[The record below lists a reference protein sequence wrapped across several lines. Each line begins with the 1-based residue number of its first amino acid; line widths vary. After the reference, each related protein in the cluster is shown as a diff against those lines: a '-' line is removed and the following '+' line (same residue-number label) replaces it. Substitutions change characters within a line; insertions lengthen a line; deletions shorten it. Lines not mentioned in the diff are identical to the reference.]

1 MQQDISILII
11 EDDLPWAEA
20 LKDNLTDFGFS
31 VAGMAD
37 SFANAVIALNSLNYD
52 IVLLDINLHG
62 RNEGLELGKM
72 LSELY
77 RKPFIFITAN
87 FDQQTLDTAVSAKPS
102 AYLTKPV
109 NPASLYV
116 TIQTAISNFSTNKT
130 VPSSPVAHAPIGE
143 DFFIKVGD
151 KYKKINWN
159 DVVYITSDRNYTLL
173 FSAADKTDHYIR
185 SSLNRTLRYIIPAH
199 LQSKFMQVNRGEAV
213 QLSFIQELVADEIIT
228 PYKRLTV
235 GDSFIRD
242 IRKQLNII
250 A

>member
-11 EDDLPWAEA
+11 EDDTLWAEG

-31 VAGMAD
+31 VVGLPD
-37 SFANAVIALNSLNYD
+37 SFESAVIALNSRNYD

-62 RNEGLELGKM
+62 RSEGLELGKM

-87 FDQQTLDTAVSAKPS
+87 FDKQTLDKAVAAKPS

-116 TIQTAISNFSTNKT
+116 TIQTAISNFSGQKT
-130 VPSSPVAHAPIGE
+130 ATAADLQPAMSE
-143 DFFIKVGD
+143 EFFIKMGD

-159 DVVYITSDRNYTLL
+159 DVVCLTSDRNYTLL
-173 FSAADKTDHYIR
+173 FNSADQKNYYIR
-185 SSLNRTLRYIIPAH
+185 SSVNRTMRYIIPAH
-199 LQSKFMQVNRGEAV
+199 MQSKFIQVNRAEAV

-228 PYKRLTV
+228 PYKRITV
-235 GDSFIRD
+235 GDTFIRD

>member
-11 EDDLPWAEA
+11 EDDTLWAEG
-20 LKDNLTDFGFS
+20 LKDNLADFGFS
-31 VAGMAD
+31 VVGSAD
-37 SFANAVIALNSLNYD
+37 SFESAIIALNALSYD
-52 IVLLDINLHG
+52 IVLLDINLNG
-62 RNEGLELGKM
+62 RREGIELGKM

-87 FDQQTLDTAVSAKPS
+87 FDQQTLDQAINAKPS

-130 VPSSPVAHAPIGE
+130 AAPAETPVTASE
-143 DFFIKVGD
+143 EFFVKLGD

-159 DVVYITSDRNYTLL
+159 DVVYITSERNYALL
-173 FSAADKTDHYIR
+173 FNAADQKNYYIR
-185 SSLNRTLRYIIPAH
+185 SSMNRTLRYIIPEH
-199 LQSKFMQVNRGEAV
+199 MQNRFMQVNRGEAV
-213 QLSFIQELVADEIIT
+213 QLSFIQELVTDEIIT
-228 PYKRLTV
+228 PYKRFTV
-235 GDSFIRD
+235 GDTFIRD
-242 IRKQLNII
+242 IRRQLNII